1 MPIISK
7 VEAQTTRG
15 RIVQGI
21 ILTVLT
27 IGGLTMLYPFAI
39 MVSGALRSEMDEAD
53 LDLVPGYMHDR
64 QMLIRKFLETKYDQ
78 NIALLNR
85 SHGRQNFSF
94 RQAAVVDEVSTRQVE
109 DLQAFLEQ
117 TDIPRHWQTLGGAEG
132 IRTVPENL
140 RRLREELRERFDDDL
155 PAFSRD
161 MGSPVAAWNLI
172 TFRSPD
178 WLSQRYDYEDNALHQ
193 EYFALLDEATWAHRP
208 LVSISGFFV
217 ETMLLPVYG
226 REGVPAYNKAHAVPI
241 DSYER
246 FVLPPRVPGAD
257 QPKLREEWIEF
268 VQKEL
273 NPAFVGLADIPDQP
287 WQAYLSAKYGSIDE
301 LNQTWGTEF
310 KSFQDIPLGHGMWR
324 SGARRNDYQAFL
336 AEQPV
341 ERYVLIGPEYA
352 YREWLREEYR
362 DVAALNA
369 AHGTRYRAMDQAWV
383 PQDQLETAYVQD
395 RAGRLRWT
403 YATRN
408 FINVADALFVHGR
421 AFLNTIIFCSM
432 AICVA
437 LLINPLA
444 GYALSRFQLPGTY
457 KFLLFLMATM
467 SFPPM
472 VTMIPTFIMLRELS
486 LLNTFLALILPSA
499 ANGYMIFLLKG
510 FFDSLPRDLYDAAT
524 IDGASEVRMFFQIT
538 MALSKPILAVIA
550 LGAFNHAYLMFLYA
564 LIVCPDQDMW
574 LLSVWMFQYQQTA
587 SMSGVF
593 ASVLIASVPPL
604 LIFVFAQNVIMRGI
618 VVPVEK

>member
-15 RIVQGI
+15 RIVHGI
-21 ILTVLT
+21 ILAVLT

-53 LDLVPGYMHDR
+53 LDLVPGYMRDR
-64 QMLIRKFLETKYDQ
+64 QVLIRKFLETKYDQ
-78 NIALLNR
+78 NVALLNR

-94 RQAAVVDEVSTRQVE
+94 REAVVVQDVSPRQVE
-109 DLQAFLEQ
+109 DLQAFVEQ
-117 TDIPRHWQTLGGAEG
+117 TDIPLHWQTLGGAEG

-140 RRLREELRERFDDDL
+140 RRLREALRERFDDDL
-155 PAFSRD
+155 AAFSRD

-193 EYFALLDEATWAHRP
+193 EYFSILEQAPWAQRP

-226 REGVPAYNKAHAVPI
+226 REGIAAYNKAHAVDI
-241 DSYER
+241 DGYER

-273 NPAFVGLADIPDQP
+273 NPAFVGLADVPDQT
-287 WQAYLSAKYGSIDE
+287 WQAHLSAKYGSIGE

-310 KSFQDIPLGHGMWR
+310 GSFQDIPLGHGMWR

-352 YREWLREEYR
+352 YRQWLRERYSG
-362 DVAALNA
+362 VAALNTA
-369 AHGTRYRAMDQAWV
+369 YGTGYRAMDQVWL
-383 PQDQLETAYVQD
+383 PQDQFETAYVQD
-395 RAGRLRWT
+395 HALRLRWT

-421 AFLNTIIFCSM
+421 AFLNTVIFCAM

-574 LLSVWMFQYQQTA
+574 LLSVWMFQYQGTA

-593 ASVLIASVPPL
+593 ASVLIASIPPL